1 MVLAGCTVPEMLH
14 PVSAGF
20 LDLFLT
26 GELPRALFQRFFSL
40 PNSDYIELGA
50 CIARNIGATA
60 GL

>member
-26 GELPRALFQRFFSL
+26 GELPRALF
-40 PNSDYIELGA
+40 
-50 CIARNIGATA
+50 
-60 GL
+60 